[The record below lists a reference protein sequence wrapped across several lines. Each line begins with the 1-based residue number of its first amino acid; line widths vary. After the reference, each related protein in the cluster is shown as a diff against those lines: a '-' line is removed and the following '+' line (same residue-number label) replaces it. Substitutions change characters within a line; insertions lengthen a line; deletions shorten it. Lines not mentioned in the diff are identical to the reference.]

1 MEHRPDAPFG
11 RVLTAIITPFSSD
24 GSIDY
29 ATFWRLIRHLGNN
42 GSDGVVVAGT
52 TGEAPTLSKPEKM
65 ALFRAAVDA
74 AKGSM
79 QVVAG
84 AGTYDTRESVAL
96 AEVAA
101 AAGANGVMAVTPYYS
116 RPPQRGIAA
125 HMRAVADATDLP
137 MMMYNIPIRTA
148 TRIEIETLVE
158 LSHHPRI
165 VAIKDAVG
173 DLDWSREALREL
185 PEGMAVYSGNDTD
198 TRELVAANAVGV
210 VSVTSHLAGREI
222 AEMVD
227 AVVAGDHDRADRL
240 HDLVMPLN
248 NALFAEPSP
257 MPLKSALNAYWDGV
271 GDPRLPLMPAEP
283 STVEA
288 IGRELEAI
296 NEYRSPSVVA
306 AQADL

>member
-11 RVLTAIITPFSSD
+11 RVLTAIITPFGSD

-74 AKGSM
+74 AKGNM

-84 AGTYDTRESVAL
+84 VGTYDTKESVAL
-96 AEVAA
+96 AQAA
-101 AAGANGVMAVTPYYS
+101 ASAGVDGVMAVTPYYS
-116 RPPQRGIAA
+116 RPPQRGVAA
-125 HMRAVADATDLP
+125 HMRAVADATELP
-137 MMMYNIPIRTA
+137 MMMYNIPSRTA
-148 TRIEIETLVE
+148 TRIEIETLAD

-173 DLDWSREALREL
+173 DLDWSRHALSQL
-185 PEGMAVYSGNDTD
+185 PEGIAVYSGNDAD

-227 AVVAGDHDRADRL
+227 AIVAGDHERADRL
-240 HDLVMPLN
+240 HNLVMPLN
-248 NALFAEPSP
+248 TALFAEPSP
-257 MPLKSALNAYWDGV
+257 MPLKGALNAFWDGV
-271 GDPRLPLMPAEP
+271 GDPRLPLVPAE
-283 STVEA
+283 SATVEA
-288 IGRELEAI
+288 VGRELDVI
-296 NEYRSPSVVA
+296 NEYRSLPALAGQSE
-306 AQADL
+306 L